1 MNIFTN
7 SGRINYRDR
16 NVSNFVIFEPW
27 TIEKNSRRSRILLS
41 VIAVFWED
49 SRRRLCP
56 WLEFVPDRRDTE
68 VNLRERRSTR
78 GQNILI

>member
-41 VIAVFWED
+41 VIAVF
-49 SRRRLCP
+49 
-56 WLEFVPDRRDTE
+56 
-68 VNLRERRSTR
+68 
-78 GQNILI
+78 